1 MKVARRTMRA
11 FSAKTGLWTLAIYTL
26 VLSLLAA
33 VRGSVGTPGFWQR
46 VLLVALSG
54 FLVGFFLDPL
64 ARSVRGSAWRRYGIM
79 LLLIFS
85 LASVSNAIETALY
98 LPAIAV
104 AGTIAGG
111 FIQSVILA
119 AVLVRVTQPALDDTV
134 LETVRLRFGEKV
146 IFVALL
152 AVAWLPVYFAFVA
165 LDTPVV
171 HWLQRGSSDVFAH
184 PPLVPML
191 SFELMRGMI
200 HAAMMLGIALLAR
213 GRPRT
218 LWLWG
223 ALAIAILN
231 GWLPILPV
239 STLPLGIRIA
249 NGGEITLSSIAFA
262 GLAAALVIGLT
273 RRRSPRETAEC
284 G

>member
-1 MKVARRTMRA
+1 MRP
-11 FSAKTGLWTLAIYTL
+11 FSVRTGLLTLAVYTL
-26 VLSLLAA
+26 ALGLLAA
-33 VRGSVGTPGFWQR
+33 ARGSVGSPGFWQR

-64 ARSVRGSAWRRYGIM
+64 ARSVRGSAWRRYGIL

-85 LASVSNAIETALY
+85 LAIVSNAIETALY

-111 FIQSVILA
+111 FVQSIVLA
-119 AVLVRVTQPALDDTV
+119 AVLVRVTQPARDDTV
-134 LETVRLRFGEKV
+134 SGMVRLGFGEKV
-146 IFVALL
+146 VFVALL

-171 HWLQRGSSDVFAH
+171 HRLQRGGSDVFAH
-184 PPLVPML
+184 PPVVPML
-191 SFELMRGMI
+191 SFELVRGVI
-200 HAAMMLGIALLAR
+200 HAAVLLGITLLAR

-223 ALAIAILN
+223 ALAISILN
-231 GWLPILPV
+231 GWLLLLPV

-249 NGGEITLSSIAFA
+249 NGCEITLSSITFA
-262 GLAAALVIGLT
+262 GLAAALVVGLT
-273 RRRSPRETAEC
+273 RRRPPQEGVSRRTL
-284 G
+284 